1 MSGVVETSALLSCR
15 AQSRH
20 LLIDRIVI
28 SADLSTALEMTKKDA
43 RDDKERRSR
52 LTINEQITTD
62 MKKSLIFLL
71 PLMAMLLSCAQDNM
85 ENTVRTDKILAELR
99 DPASDYVAVVS
110 HRGDWRNYP
119 ENSIPAI
126 ESVIRMGADMVE
138 IDVAMTKD
146 SVLVLCHDKT
156 INRTTNGKGKV
167 CDITY
172 DSLMTFNLRRAHN
185 VTTDSLKMPTL
196 RDALLCCKDRILV
209 NVDKAY
215 EYYDRI
221 IALTEELGVTGQ
233 VLMKGKSNIDK
244 IDADMSRHKS
254 NLLYMP
260 IIDINKPSGQALF
273 SEYQE
278 KHVVPLAYEVCWN
291 HAGKELDDC
300 VATIR
305 KTGSKVWVNTL
316 WSSLCGGPG
325 NDDDAAYESSD
336 PAEVYG
342 KYLEMGVSMIQT
354 DRPAMLLDYLRSVG
368 RHD

>member
-1 MSGVVETSALLSCR
+1 
-15 AQSRH
+15 
-20 LLIDRIVI
+20 
-28 SADLSTALEMTKKDA
+28 MTKKDA

-126 ESVIRMGADMVE
+126 ESVIRMGVDMVE
-138 IDVAMTKD
+138 IDVQMTRD
-146 SVLVLCHDKT
+146 SVLVLCHDYT
-156 INRTTNGKGKV
+156 VNRTTTGKGRV

-172 DSLMTFNLRRAHN
+172 DSLMTFSLRRAHN
-185 VTTDSLKMPTL
+185 VATDTLRMPTL
-196 RDALLCCKDRILV
+196 REALLCCKDRILV

-215 EYYDRI
+215 LYYDQIVR
-221 IALTEELGVTGQ
+221 LTEELGVTGQ
-233 VLMKGKSNIDK
+233 VLMKGKSSVDK
-244 IDADMSRHKS
+244 VEEDMSAHER

-260 IIDINKPSGQALF
+260 VIDINRPSGQALF
-273 SEYQE
+273 AEYQE
-278 KHVVPLAYEVCWN
+278 KGVVPMAYEVCWDK
-291 HAGKELDDC
+291 ASREFTDC
-300 VATIR
+300 IAQIR
-305 KTGSKVWVNTL
+305 RSGSKIWVNTL
-316 WSSLCGGPG
+316 WPSLCGGPG
-325 NDDDAAYESSD
+325 NDDDAAFAAAAPGD
-336 PAEVYG
+336 VYG
-342 KYLEMGVSMIQT
+342 QYMEMGVSLIQT
-354 DRPAMLLDYLRSVG
+354 DRPEMLLSYLRSIG